1 MVTSWQAPPVPASG
15 FVKVPNGKNVPI
27 PLANVDVM
35 RATKALTTCQSNDQR
50 SDAGK
55 HFSLRKLGWTPP
67 YFRSYDQ
74 DYLDGSWSNSGRPG
88 KVYKTSRPSSI
99 WTENWVKCSRSSK
112 RNKNRQ
118 SPERGIVIKRIFV
131 KLGKLWSRG
140 CTVLAACV
148 ILWETRCVMY
158 AETCGSRFRD
168 GKVRLH
174 DVHIAEKR
182 CVSHVHNGMALEQ
195 IFQSTSDGD
204 AGCQG
209 RGGKKW
215 RTYENLQLGPSTVK
229 PKDEV
234 ICKAQK
240 EGRKV
245 HWSHLQ
251 NTKRKDE
258 KFTSL
263 L

>member
-1 MVTSWQAPPVPASG
+1 M
-15 FVKVPNGKNVPI
+15 
-27 PLANVDVM
+27 
-35 RATKALTTCQSNDQR
+35 
-50 SDAGK
+50 
-55 HFSLRKLGWTPP
+55 
-67 YFRSYDQ
+67 
-74 DYLDGSWSNSGRPG
+74 
-88 KVYKTSRPSSI
+88 
-99 WTENWVKCSRSSK
+99 KCSRNSK

-118 SPERGIVIKRIFV
+118 SPERGIIIKKDAWEQRGIYEIDREEADYQGIFV

-140 CTVLAACV
+140 CTLLAACV

-158 AETCGSRFRD
+158 EETCGSRFRD

-182 CVSHVHNGMALEQ
+182 CVSDVHNGMALEQ
-195 IFQSTSDGD
+195 RSNQQEMEILDVK
-204 AGCQG
+204 AAEN
-209 RGGKKW
+209 KW
-215 RTYENLQLGPSTVK
+215 RTSEKFQLGPSTVK

-251 NTKRKDE
+251 NTK
-258 KFTSL
+258 
-263 L
+263 